1 LSERTSEKICKWILI
16 GLACLWVIGVFIAMP
31 DIVRNILRE
40 LEETLP
46 NILRVGMVI
55 GVLVV
60 IANKYGKKGED
71 DKK

>member
-1 LSERTSEKICKWILI
+1 
-16 GLACLWVIGVFIAMP
+16 MP